1 LIERNSWSISR
12 RRATSIP
19 FWRSLAA
26 RDNICQH
33 RNGREGGKENSDEA
47 VFQEAGRNQEES
59 DQADAIP
66 ASPEHDEALLPSS
79 GSPDAHGGHQASEHS
94 PPVKPVARIKG
105 NSVPGGKGALYCS
118 VLGDMADTAV
128 DEMEQAIIKDDE
140 AALQKAIEDFRAAWD
155 DGHSNGC
162 YFTYV

>member
-1 LIERNSWSISR
+1 MAARAARKTQMKPYSKKPGGTKKNRTKRTQSQR
-12 RRATSIP
+12 RQNTTKP
-19 FWRSLAA
+19 FFLALAA
-26 RDNICQH
+26 RM
-33 RNGREGGKENSDEA
+33 RT
-47 VFQEAGRNQEES
+47 AGTKRPNT
-59 DQADAIP
+59 A
-66 ASPEHDEALLPSS
+66 
-79 GSPDAHGGHQASEHS
+79 